1 MSSVL
6 VRINTPTRETLR
18 ELAAQTGESMQATLD
33 KAIEAYRRQRFLE
46 EANMAFQALRE
57 NPEAWKAEQEE
68 RDAWD
73 STLADGLEDK

>member
-6 VRINTPTRETLR
+6 VRISTPTREALR

-46 EANMAFQALRE
+46 EANTAFQALRE
-57 NPEAWKAEQEE
+57 NPDAWKAEQEE
-68 RDAWD
+68 RDAWA